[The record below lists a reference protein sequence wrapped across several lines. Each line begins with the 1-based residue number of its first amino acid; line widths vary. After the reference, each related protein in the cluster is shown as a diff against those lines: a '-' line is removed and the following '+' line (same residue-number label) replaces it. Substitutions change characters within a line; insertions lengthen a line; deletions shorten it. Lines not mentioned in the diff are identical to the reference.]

1 MLNKTI
7 YLYTNNL
14 YGNEYD
20 LNLNAGVNMKKE
32 LIEKAKKLGVDDI
45 GIASIENYNSPNSM
59 DVNELFPYAKNM
71 VVLAFQQVD
80 NLESENSQFASV
92 GIKLVSDFSHHVSY
106 QLANYIKTNFN
117 AKVMIVPSSGP
128 ITMSKKTFMP
138 SGFISLRHAA
148 YAAGLGSFGRHNL
161 IIHPEM
167 GSKVVFMA
175 ILTDLDL
182 DPDSPLDEVS
192 CTYCDNCVKNCPV
205 NALDE
210 ENRTDVMKCL
220 SNSQPYGFGGNKEFC
235 SKFISSTPQ
244 EQEKM
249 LNSDDYRL
257 IYQAQA
263 LGSQYVCFNCTKTCP
278 LGR

>member
-1 MLNKTI
+1 
-7 YLYTNNL
+7 
-14 YGNEYD
+14 
-20 LNLNAGVNMKKE
+20 MKE
-32 LIEKAKKLGVDDI
+32 SIFEKARELGIDDV
-45 GIASIENYNSPNSM
+45 GIASIENYKSPNSM
-59 DVNELFPYAKNM
+59 DIHELFPDAKNM

-80 NLESENSQFASV
+80 NMDSDISQFASV
-92 GIKLVSDFSHHVSY
+92 GIKLISDFSQTVSY
-106 QLANYIKTNFN
+106 ELANYIKTKFN

-138 SGFISLRHAA
+138 SGFVSLRHAA

-167 GSKVVFMA
+167 GSKVMFTA

-182 DPDSPLDEVS
+182 VPDSPVEDIK

-205 NALDE
+205 NALDK

-220 SNSQPYGFGGNKEFC
+220 LNSQPYGFGGNKQFW
-235 SKFISSTPQ
+235 SKFIGSTHNKQ
-244 EQEKM
+244 EEM
-249 LNSDDYRL
+249 LIGDDYRL

-263 LGSQYVCFNCTKTCP
+263 MGSQYVCFNCTKNCP

>member
-1 MLNKTI
+1 MLIKFI
-7 YLYTNNL
+7 VLPVS
-14 YGNEYD
+14 
-20 LNLNAGVNMKKE
+20 GVKFMKEKI
-32 LIEKAKKLGVDDI
+32 IEKARELGIDDI

-59 DVNELFPYAKNM
+59 DVHELFPTVKNM

-80 NLESENSQFASV
+80 NMESNNSQFASV
-92 GIKLVSDFSHHVSY
+92 GIKLISDFSHTVSFK
-106 QLANYIKTNFN
+106 LANYIKTNFN

-128 ITMSKKTFMP
+128 ITMSKQTSMP
-138 SGFISLRHAA
+138 TGFVSLRHAA
-148 YAAGLGSFGRHNL
+148 YAAGLGNFGRHNL

-167 GSKVVFMA
+167 GSKVMFIA

-182 DPDSPLDEVS
+182 DADSPLNETD

-210 ENRTDVMKCL
+210 ENKTDVMRCV
-220 SNSQPYGFGGNKEFC
+220 SNSQSYGFGGNKQFWT
-235 SKFISSTPQ
+235 KFINSTPN
-244 EQEKM
+244 EQEEM
-249 LNSDDYRL
+249 LSGDNYRL